1 MMSKQ
6 LSPKRGEIYWVDFSE
21 LEGDDKPSGTEI
33 NGKER
38 PALIISI
45 NWYNDEASRVAILPF
60 SSKVKNIRVFE
71 LYLGKV
77 VINDPYNRESKAMV
91 DQIKAID
98 KKKLGKKA
106 GELNQEQ
113 MEKAEEILR
122 RFLVLSEKIKAKL

>member
-1 MMSKQ
+1 MSKI
-6 LSPKRGEIYWVDFSE
+6 PIKRGEIYWVDFSE

-45 NWYNDEASRVAILPF
+45 DWYNDEYTRVAILPF

-77 VINDPYNRESKAMV
+77 VINDPKNRESKVMV
-91 DQIKAID
+91 DQIRAID
-98 KKKLGKKA
+98 KKKLDQKA

-113 MEKAEEILR
+113 MEKIEGILR
-122 RFLVLSEKIKAKL
+122 KFLVLTERIKAKL